1 MNIRETTRMANK
13 NLKSISR
20 IITQLV
26 EPDLLESRSRRE
38 RIFTPIIL
46 NTSSEIV
53 DLLMQFFSQLRGVLN
68 ER

>member
-1 MNIRETTRMANK
+1 MNIREITRMANK

-20 IITQLV
+20 IITQLI
-26 EPDLLESRSRRE
+26 ELDLLESRSRRE

-46 NTSSEIV
+46 NTSSEIIE
-53 DLLMQFFSQLRGVLN
+53 LLMQFYSQLRGVLN